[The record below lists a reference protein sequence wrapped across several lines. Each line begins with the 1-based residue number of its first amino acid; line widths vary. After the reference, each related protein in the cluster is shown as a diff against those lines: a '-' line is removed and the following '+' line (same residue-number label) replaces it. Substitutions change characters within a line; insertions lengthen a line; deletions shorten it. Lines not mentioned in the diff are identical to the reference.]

1 MRICVHEEVTV
12 VRDVAGATVCMQ
24 QSRSVT
30 LAVDERPVHD
40 DVDYDSEC
48 DDCGDVIVLCRC
60 MPGEG

>member
-12 VRDVAGATVCMQ
+12 VREIAGATVCVQ

-40 DVDYDSEC
+40 DDGDSEC

>member
-12 VRDVAGATVCMQ
+12 VREVAGATVCVQ

-40 DVDYDSEC
+40 DGHFDSEC

>member
-12 VRDVAGATVCMQ
+12 VREVAGATVCVQ

-30 LAVDERPVHD
+30 LEVDERPVHD
-40 DVDYDSEC
+40 DGDSEC

>member
-12 VRDVAGATVCMQ
+12 VREIAGATFCVQ

-40 DVDYDSEC
+40 DGDCYAEC
-48 DDCGDVIVLCRC
+48 NDCGDVIVLCRC

>member
-12 VRDVAGATVCMQ
+12 VREIAGATFCVQ

-40 DVDYDSEC
+40 DGDCDAEC